1 MRRKKSWTCL
11 ETEAGKL
18 LSFNFSLSAVESH
31 ISGALDK
38 KHFSNRVEI
47 TRNIRERGATALG
60 RV

>member
-1 MRRKKSWTCL
+1 
-11 ETEAGKL
+11 
-18 LSFNFSLSAVESH
+18 LSFNFSLRAVESH